1 MEDWWKRAKTFAE
14 EAAKKSQDLAAS
26 AATSAKIS
34 DLISETAKK
43 SRELALEASKKADDL
58 KSAALKQADQ
68 IKSIA
73 DSISV
78 PQGAGPSGIAGPA
91 PEEDLEKLGVT
102 GDLREFV
109 KGFTPATFQNFPI
122 RDDDEKEEEEGDAAA
137 TGSNVRRDLTE
148 WQAKHATLVLTT
160 VKEVSR
166 LRYQLCPRVMKEKR
180 FWRIYFT
187 LVSTHVAPYEK
198 RYLEDAKLKAEE
210 QAKAEKMMQAPV
222 AEIQNPK
229 VVDKNMKSSTSSL
242 SAQQDLDTFLLGD
255 LEDSDGGPDDGE
267 GSIGDDFDKIDNLD
281 DEDEED
287 QQKPT

>member
-14 EAAKKSQDLAAS
+14 EAAKKSQTLATS
-26 AATSAKIS
+26 ATSAKIS

-43 SRELALEASKKADDL
+43 SRELALEASKKADEL
-58 KSAALKQADQ
+58 KVAALKQADQ

-73 DSISV
+73 DSIA
-78 PQGAGPSGIAGPA
+78 PQESGPSGNAA
-91 PEEDLEKLGVT
+91 PVAEEDFEKLGVT

-122 RDDDEKEEEEGDAAA
+122 RDEGEEEECDVAT
-137 TGSNVRRDLTE
+137 TGSNVRQDLTE

-160 VKEVSR
+160 VKEISR
-166 LRYQLCPRVMKEKR
+166 LRYQLCPRVMKERR

-198 RYLEDAKLKAEE
+198 RYLEDAKLKAAE
-210 QAKAEKMMQAPV
+210 QAKAEKMMQASV

-229 VVDKNMKSSTSSL
+229 VVDKNAESSSSTL
-242 SAQQDLDTFLLGD
+242 AAQQDLDTFLLGD
-255 LEDSDGGPDDGE
+255 LEDSDGGQDDGE
-267 GSIGDDFDKIDNLD
+267 GSFGDDFDKIDNLD